1 MNKKTYTILAAAV
14 LLIASAVY
22 ASVLNCELSDKF
34 VRLHVIAN
42 SNSEE
47 DQRIKLEI
55 RDCIIS
61 EIKAERLTDK
71 EAVIKGIP
79 ELDKAA
85 RRRLEELGA
94 GYSLVTVRASSD
106 FPLKEYEDIRLPSG
120 KYDSIRII
128 LGEGNGKNWWCVAY
142 PPLCFTEDT
151 LGELSEEGKDSLKTE
166 LSEESYRMITQD
178 GIEIEYKFKIAELLE
193 RVRRFVDEKRG

>member
-22 ASVLNCELSDKF
+22 ASVLNYELSDKL

-106 FPLKEYEDIRLPSG
+106 FPLKEYEDIRLPCG

-128 LGEGNGKNWWCVAY
+128 LGEGKGKNWWCVAY

-166 LSEESYRMITQD
+166 LSEESYRLITQD

-193 RVRRFVDEKRG
+193 RVRRFLDEKRG